1 VKNPIE
7 KTKKNLL
14 EDDILKK
21 KSNLKMISN
30 KKIRIKRTG
39 TKFGR

>member
-14 EDDILKK
+14 EDDIVKK